1 MINSI
6 QYKGQDWPNLSRY
19 QQENSNLQPP
29 KKGEKRV
36 VFMGNSITEFW
47 SNYSDFFKSNKNYI
61 NRGISGQTS
70 PQMLLRFRQDVI
82 NLSPN
87 VVVILSGINDIAENT
102 GPSSLEMIENNIIS
116 MTELATKNDINVILC
131 SVLPAAEFPWSPSIK
146 PVKIVVELNKK
157 IKSFANQ
164 NNVIYVDYFSAMKNG
179 NDGMR
184 DELANDGIHPN
195 ELGYSIMEQIIEKTI
210 RKCLENP

>member
-1 MINSI
+1 MINSN
-6 QYKGQDWPNLSRY
+6 QYKGQDWPNLNRY
-19 QQENSNLQPP
+19 QQENEHLQPI

-47 SNYSDFFKSNKNYI
+47 SSYSDFFKSNKNYI

-82 NLSPN
+82 NLSPKL
-87 VVVILSGINDIAENT
+87 VVILSGINDIAENT

-116 MTELATKNDINVILC
+116 MAELAKKNDIKVILC
-131 SVLPAAEFPWSPSIK
+131 SVLPAAEFPWSPSIE
-146 PVKIVVELNKK
+146 PAKIVVDLNKK

-164 NNVIYVDYFSAMKNG
+164 NNITYVDYFSEMKNE
-179 NDGMR
+179 NNGMR
-184 DELANDGIHPN
+184 SDLANDGIHPN
-195 ELGYSIMEQIIEKTI
+195 ELGYSIMEPIIEKAIQKT
-210 RKCLENP
+210 LEN